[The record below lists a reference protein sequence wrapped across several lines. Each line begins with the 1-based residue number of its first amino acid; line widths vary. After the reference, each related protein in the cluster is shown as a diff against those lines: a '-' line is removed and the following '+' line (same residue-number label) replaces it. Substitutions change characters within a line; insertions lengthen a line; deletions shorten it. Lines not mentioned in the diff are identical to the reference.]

1 MASLYARFG
10 FTTHRA
16 FVETDA
22 EPKLTW
28 LYSHAP
34 DGFEQAMA
42 DLVLSPDYQ
51 QLADEKE
58 PHVFRNVTTRVV
70 HPELLTRVTVESM
83 AGERTAERIA
93 IMRRYDLT
101 GSFDDFLAIWRQ
113 IVPVRE
119 KYGYRCLFAVSDRE
133 QMRFTWAFDFDGD
146 FADFPD
152 SQRDYYRDPDRVR
165 LREVFHYMADYSI
178 HPAGQLLV

>member
-1 MASLYARFG
+1 MAAGESG
-10 FTTHRA
+10 TA
-16 FVETDA
+16 FADDRVEATQVGRIQSEA
-22 EPKLTW
+22 L
-28 LYSHAP
+28 
-34 DGFEQAMA
+34 GC
-42 DLVLSPDYQ
+42 
-51 QLADEKE
+51 
-58 PHVFRNVTTRVV
+58 
-70 HPELLTRVTVESM
+70 ELLTAATPDSIE
-83 AGERTAERIA
+83 GRIA